1 LPSIV
6 LRLELAFYLQLCHFV
21 AIPIGQWPLAIGR
34 FYILYWPAQGL
45 SKCTRIHM
53 YHMYI
58 CIWMDGIITL
68 PAYHYIVIV
77 SFSIYVCSYMP
88 LDHSTRAEFRWWWR
102 WWYLQLLG
110 VVCVIES
117 ILFCSVLLV
126 SMVSL
131 WVSRAVRPEMIYL
144 TERGVVLVLLGSVL
158 CYAVAKMAS
167 AKLEICQKPLFFRRF
182 NWIVAIKL
190 ASE

>member
-1 LPSIV
+1 MP
-6 LRLELAFYLQLCHFV
+6 FCCHTH
-21 AIPIGQWPLAIGR
+21 WPLAGSTFFTDQHKVFPNALACIC
-34 FYILYWPAQGL
+34 II
-45 SKCTRIHM
+45 CI
-53 YHMYI
+53 I

-126 SMVSL
+126 SMSSL